1 MKRILIVRL
10 PSKYPP
16 DILENISN
24 RIKKEVGEDATVVV
38 IAELG
43 IEKSEFEIVYDP
55 HLKPEYQIN
64 YNTGPAFDE
73 GSIGRVFNQVDTST
87 NAYMDKKPDNE

>member
-16 DILENISN
+16 DILDIISG
-24 RIKKEVGEDATVVV
+24 RIRKDVGEDYTVIV

-55 HLKPEYQIN
+55 HLKPGYSSE
-64 YNTGPAFDE
+64 YNTGPGFEE
-73 GSIGRVFNQVDTST
+73 GSFGRAFKQVDTST
-87 NAYMDKKPDNE
+87 NAYMDKKKPDA